1 MTVDTRSDTAVKPTM
16 ELEWDFYTK
25 CFVPKSATWVTG
37 DWQGGVDIT
46 VTPPGPG
53 GNAGQK
59 LFIKGT

>member
-1 MTVDTRSDTAVKPTM
+1 M

-59 LFIKGT
+59 LFVKGT